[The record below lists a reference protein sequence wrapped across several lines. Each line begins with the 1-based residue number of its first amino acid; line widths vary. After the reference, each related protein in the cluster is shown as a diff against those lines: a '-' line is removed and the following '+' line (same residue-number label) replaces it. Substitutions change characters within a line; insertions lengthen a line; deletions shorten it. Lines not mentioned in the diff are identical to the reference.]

1 MKVEEFV
8 SEQIEEETNAIPE
21 LSIDLVEAKIALSKG
36 NIDDAVSIF
45 SEHIK
50 SSSSLDEI
58 ISELKNSLDHYYPID
73 ISLWQTLGDAYFKK
87 NQLKNALAAYSKA
100 EELLI

>member
-1 MKVEEFV
+1 L
-8 SEQIEEETNAIPE
+8 A
-21 LSIDLVEAKIALSKG
+21 DAKIALSKG

-50 SSSSLDEI
+50 SNSLLDEI